1 MNQASDGSFSSTVS
15 SYIIPY
21 MHSEWWIFDIE
32 MLMLAEFAGIP
43 VVELPVTWRG
53 FRSKLNV
60 LRGLGMA

>member
-1 MNQASDGSFSSTVS
+1 
-15 SYIIPY
+15 
-21 MHSEWWIFDIE
+21 
-32 MLMLAEFAGIP
+32 MLAEFAGIP